1 MKQLFFAAAV
11 LLAIASH
18 SLSQTAQTRTEP
30 LKAGATAPDFTL
42 KDAEGKPVTL
52 SSVKRPTVLVFY
64 RGYW

>member
-11 LLAIASH
+11 LLVLASH

-42 KDAEGKPVTL
+42 TDTNGRSVKL
-52 SSVKRPTVLVFY
+52 SAIKRPTVLVFY